1 MAVRTIEPAAMAVLF
16 PRVSGNKKRGF
27 FIWMSVLAAFLEIVF
42 FFTFS
47 GLGDYA
53 MTQLFPIHSIA
64 VLSEFSVF
72 QRIDVILT
80 GVWILSAFIK
90 ISFMLYLSS
99 YIASRS
105 FSAKYK
111 KIYIYHYSCRSTC
124 WLYELFYGR
133 EFCYSCSFIIGRDIM
148 EF

>member
-1 MAVRTIEPAAMAVLF
+1 MDVGTCGVF
-16 PRVSGNKKRGF
+16 GNC
-27 FIWMSVLAAFLEIVF
+27 VFLR
-42 FFTFS
+42 FS

-111 KIYIYHYSCRSTC
+111 KYIYLLSER
-124 WLYELFYGR
+124 LP
-133 EFCYSCSFIIGRDIM
+133 
-148 EF
+148 

>member
-1 MAVRTIEPAAMAVLF
+1 
-16 PRVSGNKKRGF
+16 
-27 FIWMSVLAAFLEIVF
+27 
-42 FFTFS
+42 
-47 GLGDYA
+47 

-99 YIASRS
+99 YIACRS

-111 KIYIYHYSCRSTC
+111 KYIYLLSERPP
-124 WLYELFYGR
+124 
-133 EFCYSCSFIIGRDIM
+133 
-148 EF
+148 

>member
-1 MAVRTIEPAAMAVLF
+1 MISAGQTMAVRTIEPAAMAVLF
-16 PRVSGNKKRGF
+16 PRVSGNKKEAFYMDVGTCGVFGNCVFLHF
-27 FIWMSVLAAFLEIVF
+27 FGTRRLCHDPAFPD
-42 FFTFS
+42 TFNS
-47 GLGDYA
+47 R
-53 MTQLFPIHSIA
+53 A
-64 VLSEFSVF
+64 VRIQRF

-111 KIYIYHYSCRSTC
+111 KYIYLLSER
-124 WLYELFYGR
+124 LL
-133 EFCYSCSFIIGRDIM
+133 
-148 EF
+148 

>member
-1 MAVRTIEPAAMAVLF
+1 
-16 PRVSGNKKRGF
+16 
-27 FIWMSVLAAFLEIVF
+27 MSVLAAFLEIVF

-111 KIYIYHYSCRSTC
+111 KIYIFAFGAAAVILQFVVSRNVTGFLISTSNDIRSV
-124 WLYELFYGR
+124 LFYVVVI
-133 EFCYSCSFIIGRDIM
+133 FIPLLTFALGKFRRKEQRNI
-148 EF
+148 

>member
-1 MAVRTIEPAAMAVLF
+1 
-16 PRVSGNKKRGF
+16 
-27 FIWMSVLAAFLEIVF
+27 
-42 FFTFS
+42 
-47 GLGDYA
+47 

-111 KIYIYHYSCRSTC
+111 KIYICFRSGCRNIAVCCFKKCYRLFDFDKQRYKERTILCCCDIYSAFDVCS
-124 WLYELFYGR
+124 R
-133 EFCYSCSFIIGRDIM
+133 EI
-148 EF
+148 

>member
-1 MAVRTIEPAAMAVLF
+1 
-16 PRVSGNKKRGF
+16 
-27 FIWMSVLAAFLEIVF
+27 MSVLAAFLEIVF

-99 YIASRS
+99 YIACRS

-111 KIYIYHYSCRSTC
+111 NIYICFRSGCRNIAVCCFKKCYRLFDFDKQRYKERTILCCCDIYSAFDVRS
-124 WLYELFYGR
+124 R
-133 EFCYSCSFIIGRDIM
+133 EI
-148 EF
+148 

>member
-1 MAVRTIEPAAMAVLF
+1 
-16 PRVSGNKKRGF
+16 
-27 FIWMSVLAAFLEIVF
+27 MSVLAAFLEIVF

-99 YIASRS
+99 YIACRS

-111 KIYIYHYSCRSTC
+111 NIYICFRSGCRNIAVCCFKKCYRLFDFDKQRYKERTVLCCCDIYSAFDVRS
-124 WLYELFYGR
+124 R
-133 EFCYSCSFIIGRDIM
+133 EI
-148 EF
+148 